1 MESESAELCGISGD
15 GHLPVTKEEFNRLM
29 AQVRYYHL
37 RPLKQEISELKILIQ
52 ATNEMMQS
60 HVASDA
66 AFFAKMEG
74 AKWALWLIAGC
85 LVPAAPL
92 MYYMIR
98 ALVIAKVI

>member
-1 MESESAELCGISGD
+1 MQSESAELCGISGD

-52 ATNEMMQS
+52 ATNEMMQA

-66 AFFAKMEG
+66 AFFSKLEG
-74 AKWALWLIAGC
+74 ARWTLWLIAGC
-85 LVPAAPL
+85 LVPAVPF
-92 MYYMIR
+92 MFYMIK
-98 ALVIAKVI
+98 ALAIAKII